1 MISRTGT
8 FSDGG
13 MVVVCIG
20 PETRYAECNLV
31 VRLLRDVDAV
41 VRVGRKYIHI
51 VCGDVY
57 IKMLIRSRDEME
69 PILLELKKLLKLVG
83 EMREPVL
90 RAQAS

>member
-1 MISRTGT
+1 
-8 FSDGG
+8 

-20 PETRYAECNLV
+20 PETRYAECNLA

-57 IKMLIRSRDEME
+57 IKMPIRSRNEME
-69 PILLELKKLLKLVG
+69 PILLELKRLLELLA
-83 EMREPVL
+83 PVKKPEL
-90 RAQAS
+90 GDER

>member
-1 MISRTGT
+1 
-8 FSDGG
+8 

-31 VRLLRDVDAV
+31 VRLLRDVDADAV

-57 IKMLIRSRDEME
+57 IKMPIRSRNEMKQ
-69 PILLELKKLLKLVG
+69 ILLELKRLLELLA
-83 EMREPVL
+83 PVKKPEL
-90 RAQAS
+90 GDER